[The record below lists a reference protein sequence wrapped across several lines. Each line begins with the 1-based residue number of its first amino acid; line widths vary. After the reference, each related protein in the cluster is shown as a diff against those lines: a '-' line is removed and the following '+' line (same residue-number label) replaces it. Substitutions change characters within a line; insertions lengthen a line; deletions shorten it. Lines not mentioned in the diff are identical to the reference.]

1 MMNILFFGD
10 IVGKRGRE
18 VVRDFLP
25 VLKEKYQPDLIIMN
39 AENSAHGKGITY
51 KIYNELLAYGADFL
65 TMGNHTFSKK
75 EILEHLNECD
85 RLICPGNFIG
95 QNGKCIRFIKVK
107 GLKIGVINLLGQA
120 QMGDY
125 CSNPFLAMNEILKLC
140 KVEEPD
146 ILFVDFHAEATA
158 EKRLFAEAYKDRVQ
172 VVVGTHT
179 HIQTADECIL
189 DGKTAFISDV
199 GMCGVYNSIIGR
211 DIDECIRSRIY
222 GEKTRYTIADGPA
235 ILCGVIISIDEETKL
250 PTGIERIQIRPEI
263 KRR

>member
-1 MMNILFFGD
+1 M
-10 IVGKRGRE
+10 
-18 VVRDFLP
+18 
-25 VLKEKYQPDLIIMN
+25 
-39 AENSAHGKGITY
+39 
-51 KIYNELLAYGADFL
+51 
-65 TMGNHTFSKK
+65 
-75 EILEHLNECD
+75 
-85 RLICPGNFIG
+85 
-95 QNGKCIRFIKVK
+95 
-107 GLKIGVINLLGQA
+107 
-120 QMGDY
+120 
-125 CSNPFLAMNEILKLC
+125 
-140 KVEEPD
+140 
-146 ILFVDFHAEATA
+146 
-158 EKRLFAEAYKDRVQ
+158 
-172 VVVGTHT
+172 VGTHT